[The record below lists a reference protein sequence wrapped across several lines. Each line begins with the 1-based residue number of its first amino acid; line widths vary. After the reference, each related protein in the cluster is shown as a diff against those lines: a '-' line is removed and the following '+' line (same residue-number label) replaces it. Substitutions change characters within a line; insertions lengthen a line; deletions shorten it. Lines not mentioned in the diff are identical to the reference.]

1 MIRKRSLT
9 VLGTA
14 MTGMAV
20 AAWKVYHP
28 KVVLTWPLYQ
38 EDQDL
43 TWGPAPSAAAVVSP
57 SQQATHELLV
67 GW

>member
-9 VLGTA
+9 VLGA
-14 MTGMAV
+14 GMTGMAV

-38 EDQDL
+38 EEQDL
-43 TWGPAPSAAAVVSP
+43 TSGLAPSWGAEVSP

-67 GW
+67 GS